1 MGEKNSISGRL
12 NSWIF
17 YQAAVE
23 GITFISEAAGVQSQK
38 QFGRYPSFGASNNDR
53 RVNFP
58 KNNLP
63 TLWVIENVHLGLR
76 VRRSPYRG

>member
-1 MGEKNSISGRL
+1 MGEKNSISGRF

-38 QFGRYPSFGASNNDR
+38 QFGRYPSFGASNYDQ

-63 TLWVIENVHLGLR
+63 TSWVIENVRQGLR
-76 VRRSPYRG
+76 TRLRPYPG